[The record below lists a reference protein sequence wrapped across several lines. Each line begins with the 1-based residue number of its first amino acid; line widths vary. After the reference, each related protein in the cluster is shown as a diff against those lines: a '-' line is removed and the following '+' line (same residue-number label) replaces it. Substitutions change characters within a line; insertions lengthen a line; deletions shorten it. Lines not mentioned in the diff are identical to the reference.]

1 MSARP
6 TGVGPGSSEIAAYD
20 STLRL
25 GVLGTSFR
33 PSIGDAITVLRHL
46 TELGVAY
53 VEAGAPGENARD
65 ATLFA
70 RARSELDVLPTLVG
84 HASLPVGD
92 GVVRGLESARP
103 DVACLSVVVSLPWV
117 ERVLELTAGAYVEQ
131 VREAVRRLRAGGF
144 RLFVD
149 AEHAVDGWRADEAFV
164 RRVLAECTDA
174 EVVSVVDTL
183 GGALPWE
190 VADVVEAFAPFAPV
204 VGVQCHDD
212 AGCATASTL
221 AAVRAGA
228 GLVQAVVNGYGSR
241 CGTADLAAV
250 VAGVETKLGRRCL
263 PAGRLPELQR
273 VAHAVAETANLVPEA
288 RQPYVGTAAFA
299 HRAGSAAAA
308 VTRAPELAQHV
319 DPAVVGNDMTLL
331 VSELAGRAGVEGK
344 ARQLGVDIPADMAN
358 RVLDVVRSREAAGYA
373 YEAAEASFELL
384 LRGEVDG
391 LAPRVFDLES
401 WRTIVERR
409 ADGALAAE
417 ATVKAYVGGRRVV
430 ATGEGNGPV
439 NALDTAIREAIGA
452 AHPALAAMELVDYK
466 VRILDAGHGSG
477 TAAVTRVLITT
488 SDGEREWVTVGAGE
502 NVIDASWQALD
513 DAYTY
518 GLTTRRD

>member
-1 MSARP
+1 MTSD
-6 TGVGPGSSEIAAYD
+6 IAVYD

-70 RARSELDVLPTLVG
+70 RARSELDVLPTLVA
-84 HASLPVGD
+84 HASLNVGD
-92 GVVRGLESARP
+92 AMRGLESARP
-103 DVACLSVVVSLPWV
+103 DVVCLSVAVSLPWV
-117 ERVLELTAGAYVEQ
+117 ERVLGLTANAYVEQ
-131 VREAVRRLRAGGF
+131 VREAVGRLAAF

-149 AEHAVDGWRADEAFV
+149 AEHAVDGWRADEPFV
-164 RRVLAECTDA
+164 RRVLAECGDA

-183 GGALPWE
+183 GGGLPWE
-190 VADVVEAFAPFAPV
+190 VADVVQEFRRLAPT

-228 GLVQAVVNGYGSR
+228 GLVQGVVNGYGSR

-250 VAGVETKLGRRCL
+250 VAGIETKLDRRCL
-263 PAGRLPELQR
+263 PAGRLQELQR
-273 VAHAVAETANLVPEA
+273 VAHAVAETANLIPSA

-299 HRAGSAAAA
+299 HRAGAAATA
-308 VTRAPELAQHV
+308 VTTAPELAQHV
-319 DPAVVGNDMTLL
+319 DPAAVGNDMTLL

-384 LRGEVDG
+384 LRGEVEG

-417 ATVKAYVGGRRVV
+417 ATVKAYVGSRRVV

-452 AHPALAAMELVDYK
+452 AYPALADMELVDYK
-466 VRILDAGHGSG
+466 VRILDAGHGPG

-518 GLTTRRD
+518 GLTTKP